1 MIQRTAQPIFDQQGQ
16 RCTSPSRITRYY
28 YRDIPPREKLLE
40 DLLEYLPRSTIVHY
54 KRGQIVYSLGRPP
67 EGLYLVVD
75 GIIKVS
81 RLLENGD
88 QVIVDIYQADE
99 LFGESALLAG
109 ESQAE
114 QATALDKA
122 RLMIWSAR
130 QIRDLI
136 LNRPGLGWALMQTLV
151 WRAMGLTERIES
163 FARDNT
169 ACRLARTLLRFCERF
184 GVLEKD
190 GALRMASL
198 THMSLADCVGTSRE
212 VITSYMRQFQR
223 EGYLRYS
230 RKYIVVYPN
239 TFKEWLRQ
247 NKPLMS

>member
-1 MIQRTAQPIFDQQGQ
+1 MSWRTWSTAEDVPCPPEHRAISARRVFACASWVTPID
-16 RCTSPSRITRYY
+16 CTLRSR
-28 YRDIPPREKLLE
+28 PA
-40 DLLEYLPRSTIVHY
+40 
-54 KRGQIVYSLGRPP
+54 

-99 LFGESALLAG
+99 IFGESALLAG
-109 ESQAE
+109 ESQE
-114 QATALDKA
+114 GQATALGKA
-122 RLMIWSAR
+122 KLMIWSAR

-151 WRAMGLTERIES
+151 RRTIGLTERIES

-190 GALRMASL
+190 GALRMASGK
-198 THMSLADCVGTSRE
+198 HVHRE
-212 VITSYMRQFQR
+212 VWPDA
-223 EGYLRYS
+223 G
-230 RKYIVVYPN
+230 
-239 TFKEWLRQ
+239 
-247 NKPLMS
+247 